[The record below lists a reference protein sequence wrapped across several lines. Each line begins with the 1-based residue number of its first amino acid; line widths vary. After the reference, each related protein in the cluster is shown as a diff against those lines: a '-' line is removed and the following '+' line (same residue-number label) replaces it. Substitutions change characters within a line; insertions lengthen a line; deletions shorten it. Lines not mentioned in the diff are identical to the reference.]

1 MGLYLDQISGFH
13 YWGRILQ
20 NIVLTEYYSLTYRR
34 GGSSAKILFWASKK
48 RREFQN
54 ARVFYLGIKNEGGD
68 SLEGINYLE
77 KIDTKYSGRE
87 VLLEVGGGV

>member
-1 MGLYLDQISGFH
+1 MHCIFFGH
-13 YWGRILQ
+13 
-20 NIVLTEYYSLTYRR
+20 
-34 GGSSAKILFWASKK
+34 KK
-48 RREFQN
+48 R
-54 ARVFYLGIKNEGGD
+54 GGGD

>member
-1 MGLYLDQISGFH
+1 MH
-13 YWGRILQ
+13 C
-20 NIVLTEYYSLTYRR
+20 
-34 GGSSAKILFWASKK
+34 ILFRHKK
-48 RREFQN
+48 R
-54 ARVFYLGIKNEGGD
+54 GGD